1 MTNQSSPEHTSLLTL
16 QINIFLVTVSKCC
29 EKNGHSTWCVG
40 VLIGVLCV
48 LSPLSLK
55 SYGGSHLVS
64 LCESWWFLLLL
75 SFFNSTCSWLSIT
88 MIVKFLK
95 KLWCCL
101 CGRVYQDDLVLS
113 IELIR
118 FEKMTFWV
126 LALHQSNWADKQIVS
141 FSTHHDSKFTLS
153 INSADNM
160 KLFWYNYKMLPL
172 ILLITLG
179 HLLVPLFVTVIVFH
193 NWYIVTVV
201 LLLPFSDFLT
211 LSLIQGLFS
220 WTQETLYKVGG
231 LAALF
236 FSHFW
241 NLPSFCQSVLTL

>member
-1 MTNQSSPEHTSLLTL
+1 M
-16 QINIFLVTVSKCC
+16 C
-29 EKNGHSTWCVG
+29 WCV
-40 VLIGVLCV
+40 VCV
-48 LSPLSLK
+48 LSPCIVPEIIRVTFGQPLWIM
-55 SYGGSHLVS
+55 VV
-64 LCESWWFLLLL
+64 FVVVFV
-75 SFFNSTCSWLSIT
+75 FFNSSWLLI
-88 MIVKFLK
+88 IVNRGGKFLK

-101 CGRVYQDDLVLS
+101 GRRVYLDNLVLS

-118 FEKMTFWV
+118 FKKMTFWV

-153 INSADNM
+153 INSADSM

-172 ILLITLG
+172 ILFITLG

-241 NLPSFCQSVLTL
+241 NLPSFCQSLLTL

>member
-1 MTNQSSPEHTSLLTL
+1 MVV
-16 QINIFLVTVSKCC
+16 FVVF
-29 EKNGHSTWCVG
+29 V
-40 VLIGVLCV
+40 
-48 LSPLSLK
+48 
-55 SYGGSHLVS
+55 
-64 LCESWWFLLLL
+64 
-75 SFFNSTCSWLSIT
+75 FFNSSWLLI
-88 MIVKFLK
+88 IVNRGGKFLK

-101 CGRVYQDDLVLS
+101 GRRVYLDNLVLS

-118 FEKMTFWV
+118 FKKMTFWV

-172 ILLITLG
+172 ILILITLG

-220 WTQETLYKVGG
+220 WTQETLYKVEG
-231 LAALF
+231 LAVSF
-236 FSHFW
+236 FSPFLKFAFILSICIYLIIYLLGIIVSCFHMLKFCM
-241 NLPSFCQSVLTL
+241 PSLYSYPCEY